1 MSSTCVNISL
11 YRCLVLRLFI
21 QGRITLEIKAFFYPE
36 LFFSELKSDFYE
48 NRLEQARQPSRT
60 AGSGMGGWG
69 VLVRFSPPEL
79 N

>member
-21 QGRITLEIKAFFYPE
+21 QGRITLEIKAFFYP
-36 LFFSELKSDFYE
+36 ELKSDFYE